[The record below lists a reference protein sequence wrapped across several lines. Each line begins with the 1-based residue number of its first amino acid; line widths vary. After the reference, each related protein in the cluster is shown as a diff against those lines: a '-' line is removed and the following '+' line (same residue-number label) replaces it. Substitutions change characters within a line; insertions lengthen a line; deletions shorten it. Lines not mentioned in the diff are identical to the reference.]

1 MSSLTDYV
9 RWYADLSF
17 YDMPFNDVDNL
28 VLSTLTYYH
37 FDLLKKAEGKAASL
51 RRCLQGNADSG
62 FYKAVYDSR
71 RFGTLLVSDFTE
83 VFDSETDT
91 QFAAMQFH
99 LCDNVYYIAFRGTD
113 NTLVGWREDFIMSYR
128 RTYGQELALSYLNRV
143 IRDEREYFVGGHS
156 KGGHL
161 ALYAACHL
169 DDEKLGKIT
178 HVYNNDGPGL
188 CPEVD
193 DVSLIGRIR
202 NRTTVILPQYCI
214 FGRIFAHD
222 IPDVKIVSSSFKGIA
237 QHDIISW
244 GVDHGA
250 LDIVNDFDEASSWIN
265 DVAEQW
271 IGDISPEEREKL
283 VGAIFDTFEERGAEY
298 YTQMFSEGIDDVEE
312 VVKNVVESDAVITAA
327 KLPGKVLFGDFFDR
341 LFSGRLRRFLD
352 ADELVEGIILT
363 LLGLLMVLVPRQTF
377 WIVVAVL
384 LGGTVAFQLWY
395 TIKKLR
401 QSRWNFA
408 HERTR
413 VYILLACATVFVVTL
428 VKPQAVFIVGS
439 AIIGGWLL
447 LSAYKSLLKVKSG
460 RKRDFLWFRNIV
472 KAVLYMGCGVFIM
485 AAPVETLKWF
495 MLALGAV
502 MVIDGI
508 CTVIATL
515 LKANRKYSRH
525 HSGNKQ

>member
-1 MSSLTDYV
+1 M
-9 RWYADLSF
+9 
-17 YDMPFNDVDNL
+17 
-28 VLSTLTYYH
+28 
-37 FDLLKKAEGKAASL
+37 
-51 RRCLQGNADSG
+51 
-62 FYKAVYDSR
+62 
-71 RFGTLLVSDFTE
+71 
-83 VFDSETDT
+83 
-91 QFAAMQFH
+91 
-99 LCDNVYYIAFRGTD
+99 
-113 NTLVGWREDFIMSYR
+113 
-128 RTYGQELALSYLNRV
+128 
-143 IRDEREYFVGGHS
+143 
-156 KGGHL
+156 
-161 ALYAACHL
+161 
-169 DDEKLGKIT
+169 
-178 HVYNNDGPGL
+178 
-188 CPEVD
+188 
-193 DVSLIGRIR
+193 
-202 NRTTVILPQYCI
+202 
-214 FGRIFAHD
+214 
-222 IPDVKIVSSSFKGIA
+222 
-237 QHDIISW
+237 
-244 GVDHGA
+244 
-250 LDIVNDFDEASSWIN
+250 
-265 DVAEQW
+265 
-271 IGDISPEEREKL
+271 
-283 VGAIFDTFEERGAEY
+283 
-298 YTQMFSEGIDDVEE
+298 
-312 VVKNVVESDAVITAA
+312 
-327 KLPGKVLFGDFFDR
+327 LFGDFFDR